1 MFFNNRKRA
10 FQKAQAHNET
20 LEKER
25 NTLLQRIASL
35 ESELLNLNDQNQRQ
49 AIEQQNLNGIAV
61 NIGNFSNSL
70 EDVSLSFKELVGALN
85 HEKDSA
91 IEVST
96 QAVNNREAFS
106 ITAQNLDKL
115 QAKMNKAAVDV
126 EALSVRAN
134 GISDIVKLI
143 SDVANQTNLLA
154 LNAAIEAA
162 RAGEAG
168 RGFAVVADEVRNLA
182 ERTAS
187 ATTEITE
194 LVVAIQQESQVA
206 AKIMQ
211 SSAKEAQSYAQ
222 NSQEAVGSM
231 QSLADLAQK
240 MEMSASASAMLSYIE
255 LANIEELG
263 IKLEVYKVYL
273 GISQTRPEDLPD
285 EKNCRL
291 GQWYYS
297 EGKQKFAN
305 LRSFKDIEEPHRLV
319 HAHAI
324 RALECYY
331 AKDIANG
338 LKELAIME
346 STNKEVMNGLKN
358 ILIETSSLKLSLD
371 D

>member
-1 MFFNNRKRA
+1 MFFYNWKRA
-10 FQKAQAHNET
+10 FQTMQAHKET

-25 NTLLQRIASL
+25 ESLLQRIASL
-35 ESELLNLNDQNQRQ
+35 ESELLSANKQNQKLSV
-49 AIEQQNLNGIAV
+49 EQQNLNGIAV
-61 NIGNFSNSL
+61 NLGNFGNSL
-70 EDVSLSFKELVGALN
+70 EGVSLSFKELVSTLN
-85 HEKDSA
+85 HEKNSA
-91 IEVST
+91 IEASS
-96 QAVNNREAFS
+96 QAVSNRDAFS
-106 ITAQNLDKL
+106 ITAQNLDSL
-115 QAKMNKAAVDV
+115 QLKMNKASTDV

-134 GISDIVKLI
+134 NISDIVKLI
-143 SDVANQTNLLA
+143 SDVASQTNLLA

-168 RGFAVVADEVRNLA
+168 RGFAVVADEVRKLA
-182 ERTAS
+182 ERTAN

-194 LVVAIQQESQVA
+194 LVVAIQQESKA
-206 AKIMQ
+206 AALVMQ
-211 SSAKEAQSYAQ
+211 SSAKEAQAYAE

-240 MEMSASASAMLSYIE
+240 METSVAASAMLSYVE

-285 EKNCRL
+285 EKHCRL

-305 LRSFKDIEEPHRLV
+305 LRSFKAIEEPHRMVHV
-319 HAHAI
+319 HAV

-331 AKDIANG
+331 AKDMANG
-338 LKELAIME
+338 LKELATME
-346 STNKEVMNGLKN
+346 STNQTVMSGLKN
-358 ILIETSSLKLSLD
+358 ILSETRSLKLSLKG
-371 D
+371 